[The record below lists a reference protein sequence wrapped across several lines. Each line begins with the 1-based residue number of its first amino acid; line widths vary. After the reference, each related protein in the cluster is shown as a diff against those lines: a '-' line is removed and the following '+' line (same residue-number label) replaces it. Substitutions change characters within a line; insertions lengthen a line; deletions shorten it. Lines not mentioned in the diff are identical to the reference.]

1 MGSGRKELTN
11 WEVDFLSGI
20 SGAVKQGKYLTGRQ
34 KELAK
39 GILKEKQKNTHSTVR

>member
-1 MGSGRKELTN
+1 MGNGRKRLTD

-20 SGAVKQGKYLTGRQ
+20 ARAVKQGKYLTGRQ
-34 KELAK
+34 KELAT